1 MPLKEFFSKKFFF
14 AICILI
20 CTIFYVGAQEQE
32 EVFSLDW
39 KDGVFFYLQD
49 FDEVKLAL
57 FVDEKKSEANIVL
70 CFRDEYAQLKKIA
83 FESKVLIKQSRT
95 AISMRKKMSIRRL

>member
-1 MPLKEFFSKKFFF
+1 MPLKKIFSKKFFF

-20 CTIFYVGAQEQE
+20 HSIFYLGAQEQE
-32 EVFSLDW
+32 KVFSMNW

-57 FVDEKKSEANIVL
+57 FVDEKKSDANIVL
-70 CFRDEYAQLKKIA
+70 CSRDEYAQLKKIA
-83 FESKVLIKQSRT
+83 FESKVLIKSIKNQYIY
-95 AISMRKKMSIRRL
+95 ISPKSNI